1 MPAEDEGGTRRTP
14 VTIEPRAVSLET
26 AAAMFE
32 WSTGRFDRW
41 RRRHG
46 VDYAPGSHR
55 FLVADIDAAIQRWR
69 RAGASPAAT
78 TGPST
83 ACGLPPRR
91 PGARLSGHPPAAGPA

>member
-1 MPAEDEGGTRRTP
+1 MPSEDEGGTRRTP

-46 VDYAPGSHR
+46 VDYAPGSNR

-69 RAGASPAAT
+69 RAGARPAAT
-78 TGPST
+78 TEPST
-83 ACGLPPRR
+83 ARG
-91 PGARLSGHPPAAGPA
+91 GASKRAASDAGPKSGV

>member
-1 MPAEDEGGTRRTP
+1 MPSEDEGGTRRTP

-46 VDYAPGSHR
+46 VDYAPGSNR

-69 RAGASPAAT
+69 RARARPAAT
-78 TGPST
+78 TEPLT
-83 ACGLPPRR
+83 ACGVPARR
-91 PGARLSGHPPAAGPA
+91 AERKRGAQGKSVS